1 MIILPLKA
9 FSRSVFLNILML
21 VLAAFP
27 FSVGAQSAGYIENKG
42 QWSEAIQAKYTLKNG
57 MVSFMD
63 NEVKLAL
70 IDEHQMHDLVHY
82 SHDHPEEAISGT
94 GHTYSMKFGSSFYK
108 SDLYNRHK
116 DYVNY
121 FLGNRPNS
129 WASRVG
135 VYDKLLM
142 RSVEKGIDVAWG
154 IENGHIKYT
163 VQVSSSAALSQFS
176 IEYGAVRKLSVEEG
190 KLNVVLP
197 NLTVVEQKP
206 YAYQLINNEEVE
218 VDCEFFVS
226 GSHVSFRVGEYDS
239 NYMLFIDPVVVASTN
254 SGSTVNTFGHSATFD
269 QFGNIYGA
277 GRPFGVGFPTDTGSF
292 QMDFGGGGVDIGLTK
307 MNEDGS
313 QLLWSTYLGGN
324 AADFAHSIV
333 VNGYNQIIVYGKS
346 QSPDYPVS
354 ANAVDTSH
362 NGNFDIVVTILS
374 DSGDALI
381 GSTFIGGEGVD
392 GSNSLPAG
400 AYTTFKGEV
409 ETDVYSNIY
418 IASTTTSDTFPVTTG
433 AIQMVKDSLQD
444 GVLVKLNY
452 NASSLLGST
461 YFGGSN
467 TDAAFGI
474 KPMKNGDIVVCG
486 STQSPD
492 FYSMSI
498 GELDSFRGPQD
509 AFLTK
514 FNSDFTQVITSTFVR
529 ADSGSM
535 DDGNF
540 LQVDREKNIYILG
553 ESDAIQADTNRYQ
566 GPGTGSFIRKYS
578 GNLDSIHWTST
589 FTSLNQSAFLVDNCM
604 NIYAGGEKGIG
615 GGVQN
620 AELTP
625 DAVQTTAG
633 GFYIIVLNSDAD
645 SLIHGT
651 YYGNSG
657 SHVDGGTSRFDKRG
671 AVYQATCSSGLFPLN
686 TNAYSGNQ
694 SNSYDLTLFKIDF
707 EVEAAVANAQAA
719 TGAIGCAPY
728 TVDFTNYGSVG
739 ISHFWDF
746 DDNGDTSNLATPS
759 HTYDS
764 AGVYEVTYVIFDTNG
779 CILTDT
785 SNLIIIISDST
796 SNSVSLSD
804 TTCVTTVVLEVGND
818 YGTYNWSTGENTSKI
833 TVSDTGVYW
842 VEIEDVCGVFT
853 DTIDLDF
860 TTPYS
865 FQLQEDTAICDLDFE
880 LLGPVDADSFLWSTG
895 DTTQNIFPQ
904 TTGVFYLTAN
914 RQGCAASDT
923 MNITVSAATF
933 TQSDTL
939 FCGDSLV
946 LSVTENPGNILWNT
960 GDTTENISVF
970 ESGVYYVVLD
980 NGTCQTFDTINVR
993 LGAQLSELVFDSVI
1007 CASQSFSAFDSSA
1020 TSYFWSTGDS
1030 TSSVS
1035 LSETGQYWVARFA
1048 GSCSDTDTVNIVR
1061 QRFSF
1066 EDQMMLVCEE
1076 DSASLFANAS
1086 QDWSFLWSNGDTNRQ
1101 TTVYSTGDYWVRI
1114 NSEYCTFFDT
1124 LETRFVKSKAF
1135 SLGADQELCKGES
1148 YLLNLDTISGLFLWS
1163 TGDTSRSV
1171 TISDSGLVW
1180 VSIVESGCE
1189 LRDSINVSW
1198 RNVDSAAFATISNVI
1213 TPNGD
1218 GLNDIL
1224 EFNIAN
1230 EELVK
1235 SYHLSVFNRWGA
1247 MIFESRNQNISWDAK
1262 TSFGERVPPGTYFYS
1277 LDCETVCVEK
1287 GIISVRETVTVLD

>member
-1 MIILPLKA
+1 MFQSYNYSCSSFVTAGLLFFVIALFP
-9 FSRSVFLNILML
+9 L
-21 VLAAFP
+21 VL
-27 FSVGAQSAGYIENKG
+27 GAQSAGFIENKG
-42 QWSEAIQAKYTLKNG
+42 QWTLQVQAKYALPNW
-57 MVSFMD
+57 MVSFTD
-63 NEVKLAL
+63 NEVRLAL
-70 IDEHQMHDLVHY
+70 IEEKQMHDLVHEV
-82 SHDHPEEAISGT
+82 HDNPEDQVLGT
-94 GHTYSMKFGSSFYK
+94 GHTYSMKFGSGFYK
-108 SDLYNRHK
+108 TDLYNRQK

-121 FLGNRPNS
+121 FLGNRPS
-129 WASRVG
+129 KWATRVG
-135 VYDKLLM
+135 VYRKMMM
-142 RSVEKGIDVAWG
+142 REVEPGIDVAW
-154 IENGHIKYT
+154 EMDKGHLKYT
-163 VQVSSSAALSQFS
+163 LEVASSADLASFKIQ
-176 IEYGAVRKLSVEEG
+176 YGAVRNLSIEEG
-190 KLNVVLP
+190 KLKIILP
-197 NLTVVEQKP
+197 NLTVEEQTP
-206 YAYQLINNEEVE
+206 YAYQLINNQEIPVE
-218 VDCEFFVS
+218 CAFDLVNNS
-226 GSHVSFRVGEYDS
+226 VSFTVGNYNPD
-239 NYMLFIDPVVVASTN
+239 YMLFIDPIVVASTN

-277 GRPFGVGFPTDTGSF
+277 GRPFGAGFPTDTGSF
-292 QMDFGGGGVDIGLTK
+292 QMIFGGGGVDIGLSK

-313 QLLWSTYLGGN
+313 QLLWSTYIGGN

-354 ANAVDTSH
+354 VNAFDTSH
-362 NGNFDIVVTILS
+362 NGNFDIVVTVLS

-400 AYTTFKGEV
+400 AYTSFKGEV

-418 IASTTTSDTFPVTTG
+418 IASTTTSDTFPVTPS
-433 AIQMVKDSLQD
+433 AVQLVKDSLQD
-444 GVLVKLNY
+444 GVLIKLNY
-452 NASSLLGST
+452 NASSLMGST
-461 YFGGSN
+461 YFGGDN

-486 STQSPD
+486 STQSPN
-492 FYSMSI
+492 FYSSSV

-514 FNSDFTQVITSTFVR
+514 FNSDFSQILTSTFVR

-540 LQVDREKNIYILG
+540 LQVDRERNIYILG
-553 ESDAIQADTNRYQ
+553 ESDSIQADTNRYD
-566 GPGTGSFIRKYS
+566 GPGVGSFIRKYS
-578 GNLDSIHWTST
+578 SNLDSIHWTTT
-589 FTSLNQSAFLVDNCM
+589 FTSINQSAFLVDNCM

-625 DAVQTTAG
+625 DAVQSTAG
-633 GFYIIVLNSDAD
+633 GFYIVVLNADAD

-651 YYGNSG
+651 YYGNGG

-671 AVYQATCSSGLFPLN
+671 AVYQATCSAGFFPLN
-686 TNAYSGNQ
+686 TNAFSGNQ
-694 SNSYDLTLFKIDF
+694 SNSYDMTLFKIDF

-719 TGAIGCAPY
+719 TGAIGCAPF

-746 DDNGDTSNLATPS
+746 DDNGDTSTLATPS

-785 SNLIIIISDST
+785 SNLIIVIIDST
-796 SNSVSLSD
+796 SNNVLFSD
-804 TTCVTTVVLEVGND
+804 TTCVESVVLEVSNE
-818 YGTYNWSTGENTSKI
+818 YGSYSWSTGENTSKI
-833 TVSDTGVYW
+833 TVGDTGLYW
-842 VEIEDVCGVFT
+842 VEIEDVCGVFI
-853 DTIDLDF
+853 DTINLNF

-865 FQLQEDTAICDLDFE
+865 FQLQEDTAICELDFE
-880 LLGPVDADSFLWSTG
+880 VLGPLDADSFLWNTG
-895 DTTQNIFPQ
+895 DTSQNIMPQ
-904 TTGVFYLTAN
+904 NTGQFYLTAF
-914 RQGCAASDT
+914 RQGCGASDT
-923 MNITVSAATF
+923 MNITVSASTF
-933 TQSDTL
+933 NTSDTL

-946 LSVTENPGNILWNT
+946 LSVTSNPGNILWST
-960 GDTTENISVF
+960 GDTTENISVV
-970 ESGVYYVVLD
+970 ESGVYSVVLD
-980 NGTCQTFDTINVR
+980 NGTCQTFDTITVR
-993 LGAQLSELVFDSVI
+993 IGAQLAEIEFDSVI
-1007 CASQSFSAFDSSA
+1007 CAAQNFSAFDSNA
-1020 TSYFWSTGDS
+1020 TSYFWNTSDT

-1048 GSCSDTDTVNIVR
+1048 GACSDTDTVNIVR

-1066 EDQMMLVCEE
+1066 EDQMILVCDD
-1076 DSASLFANAS
+1076 DSASLFANAP
-1086 QDWSFLWSNGDTNRQ
+1086 QDWSFLWSNGDTTQQ
-1101 TTVYSTGDYWVRI
+1101 TTIYGSGDYWVRL
-1114 NSEYCTFFDT
+1114 NSGFCLFFDT
-1124 LETRFVKSKAF
+1124 LETRFVKSEDF
-1135 SLGADQELCKGES
+1135 DLGADQELCRGEA
-1148 YLLNLDTISGLFLWS
+1148 YLINLDTIDGVFLWS

-1171 TISDSGLVW
+1171 TLSDSGLVW
-1180 VSIVESGCE
+1180 VSIVNQGCE
-1189 LRDSINVSW
+1189 LRDSINVNW
-1198 RNVDSAAFATISNVI
+1198 RNVDTAAFATISNVI

-1235 SYHLSVFNRWGA
+1235 SYRLTVFNRWGA
-1247 MIFESRNQNISWDAK
+1247 LIFESRNQNISWDAK
-1262 TSFGERVPPGTYFYS
+1262 TSFGEKVAPGTYFYS
-1277 LDCETVCVEK
+1277 LDCETVCVDK